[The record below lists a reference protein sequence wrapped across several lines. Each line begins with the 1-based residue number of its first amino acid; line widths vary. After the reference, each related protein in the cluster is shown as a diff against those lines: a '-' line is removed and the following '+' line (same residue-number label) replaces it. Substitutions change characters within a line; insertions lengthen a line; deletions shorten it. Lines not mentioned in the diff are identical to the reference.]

1 LASSWDLYNHPK
13 LLSACPTG
21 FPLSVSGKMVN
32 FKWSALSL
40 LALRVASVLAAA
52 EKQPAPEGAP
62 AAATPDLKIDIETTF
77 PDADIFGVKL
87 VNGRITKAL
96 IEISNNEAEPI
107 EVAFVGGL
115 LKTTQPLPEGA
126 PESAAILR
134 NLTAA
139 RYGVT
144 IPAGEK
150 HTVPFTFTLDMM
162 PQDTIVE
169 LLAVL
174 SNKEGQVFQIEA
186 HNGPASIVEPPTS
199 ILDPQIIF
207 LYLFLTGLFGATL
220 YFVYKT
226 WIESLFPQARVV
238 KTPKKVK
245 KVEVEPLSGS
255 DSTGAATGAE
265 KDYDESWIPNHHI
278 NRPVAK
284 RVKSSASGKA
294 KQ

>member
-1 LASSWDLYNHPK
+1 
-13 LLSACPTG
+13 
-21 FPLSVSGKMVN
+21 MVN

-40 LALRVASVLAAA
+40 LALRAASVFAA
-52 EKQPAPEGAP
+52 EEPVADTSAPTDA
-62 AAATPDLKIDIETTF
+62 PDLKVDIETSF

-96 IEISNNEAEPI
+96 IDITNNEDGPI

-115 LKTTQPLPEGA
+115 LKTTQPLPEDA
-126 PESAAILR
+126 PASAAIIR
-134 NLTAA
+134 NLTTT
-139 RYGVT
+139 RYGVS

-150 HTVPFTFTLDMM
+150 HTVPYNFVLDMM
-162 PQDTIVE
+162 PQDTVVE

-174 SNKEGQVFQIEA
+174 GNKDGQVFQIEA
-186 HNGPASIVEPPTS
+186 HSGPASIVEPPTS

-220 YFVYKT
+220 YFVYNT
-226 WIESLFPQARVV
+226 WIASLFPAAAKPAK
-238 KTPKKVK
+238 KTKKI
-245 KVEVEPLSGS
+245 EVEPLSGS
-255 DSTGAATGAE
+255 ESAGVTTGADG
-265 KDYDESWIPNHHI
+265 YDESWIPQHHI

-284 RVKSSASGKA
+284 RVKSAASGK

>member
-1 LASSWDLYNHPK
+1 
-13 LLSACPTG
+13 
-21 FPLSVSGKMVN
+21 MVN

-40 LALRVASVLAAA
+40 LALRVASAFAA
-52 EKQPAPEGAP
+52 EESAPEGGAP
-62 AAATPDLKIDIETTF
+62 VEVPDLKIDIETTF

-96 IEISNNEAEPI
+96 IDITNNEDGPI
-107 EVAFVGGL
+107 EVSFVGGL
-115 LKTTQPLPEGA
+115 LKTTQPLPEGTPA
-126 PESAAILR
+126 SAGILR
-134 NLTAA
+134 NLTAT
-139 RYGVT
+139 RYGVS

-150 HTVPFTFTLDMM
+150 HTVPYTFTLDMM

-226 WIESLFPQARVV
+226 WIESLFPQARVA
-238 KTPKKVK
+238 KPAKKVK

-255 DSTGAATGAE
+255 ESAGATTGAE

-284 RVKSSASGKA
+284 RVKSGASGKT

>member
-1 LASSWDLYNHPK
+1 
-13 LLSACPTG
+13 
-21 FPLSVSGKMVN
+21 MVN

-40 LALRVASVLAAA
+40 LAMRVASAFAA
-52 EKQPAPEGAP
+52 E
-62 AAATPDLKIDIETTF
+62 AAEPVTPVDTPDLKIDIETTF

-87 VNGRITKAL
+87 VNGRVTKAL
-96 IEISNNEAEPI
+96 IDITNHEDGPI

-115 LKTTQPLPEGA
+115 LKTTQPLPEGT

-134 NLTAA
+134 NLTAT
-139 RYGVT
+139 RYGVQ
-144 IPAGEK
+144 IAAGEK
-150 HTVPFTFTLDMM
+150 HTLPYTFSLDMM

-169 LLAVL
+169 FLAVI
-174 SNKEGQVFQIEA
+174 SNKDGQVFQIEA
-186 HNGPASIVEPPTS
+186 HSGPASIVEPPTS

-226 WIESLFPQARVV
+226 WIESLFPQGTRIA
-238 KTPKKVK
+238 KPAKKVK

-255 DSTGAATGAE
+255 ESAGATGAE

-278 NRPVAK
+278 NRPQAR
-284 RVKSSASGKA
+284 RVKSGASGKT